1 MEMRLL
7 GLVIGA
13 ALALA
18 GPDAFAEPTRIF
30 VGGKVITVDDQFSIQ
45 QAVAIDGERIVA
57 TGSDA
62 QIRALAGPKT
72 EVVDL
77 KGRTMIPGLIDNH
90 NHLIRGTEYWTNEAR
105 LEGVRTRAEAL
116 TKLKAKAQALPKG
129 QWLLT
134 LGGWYEDQFVGERQD
149 LTIAELDAIAPDRPA
164 FIQAKYDHA
173 FVNTAWFKAMG
184 IPMQTK
190 AAAPAANGP
199 VGRTPDPA
207 ATLENDVVRDA
218 KGRVTGRLKGGIF
231 MVNRAVARFPAL
243 TDAGQEASIRAAQ
256 AYYNSIG
263 LTSIYDP
270 GGLGVQDSSYDRV
283 QKFADHGDLTLRIF
297 YTLGDAKNGLTPAAA
312 REFAAKVR
320 AAKPFQGNVWYD
332 RIAVGE
338 IYYPPFHWDD
348 LVNEKKPTPED
359 IAAAL
364 DILNAAAE
372 GGWSVQT
379 HVVQRETMK
388 IVLDAMEI
396 VNKQHPLRGL
406 RWSFTHADEIGPEEL
421 ERARKLGVN
430 IQLRSQRVVG
440 NHEAV
445 IEARGPHGVELMP
458 ELRLV
463 QDSGVTW
470 GLGTD
475 GTKAAQINPFITLYW
490 AVTGDMLSG
499 VPVTKQHLTRQE
511 ALIAHT
517 RSNAMMMFQEAQFG
531 AIKPGLLADL
541 LILDRDYLTV
551 PEDEIKD
558 IKPVATYVAGK
569 LVYGQQ

>member
-1 MEMRLL
+1 MRLTNVL
-7 GLVIGA
+7 FGA

-18 GPDAFAEPTRIF
+18 ASAAFAEPSRIF

-45 QAVAIDGERIVA
+45 QAVAVDGERIVA

-62 QIRALAGPKT
+62 AIRAMAGPKT
-72 EVVDL
+72 EIVEL
-77 KGRTMIPGLIDNH
+77 NGRTMIPGLIDNH

-105 LEGVRTRAEAL
+105 LEGVRTRAEV
-116 TKLKAKAQALPKG
+116 LKVLKEKAAKLPKG

-134 LGGWYEDQFVGERQD
+134 LGGWYEDQLAGERQD
-149 LTIAELDAIAPDRPA
+149 LTIAELDAIAPGRPA
-164 FIQAKYDHA
+164 FVQAKYDHA

-184 IPMQTK
+184 IPMQVK
-190 AAAPAANGP
+190 
-199 VGRTPDPA
+199 PDPA
-207 ATLENDVVRDA
+207 AAPSTPGRTPAAGASLEKDVVRDA
-218 KGRVTGRLKGGIF
+218 QGRATGRVNGGIF

-243 TDAGQEASIRAAQ
+243 TDAAQEASIRAAQ

-297 YTLGDAKNGLTPAAA
+297 YTLGDAKNALTPAQAH
-312 REFAAKVR
+312 EFAAKVR
-320 AAKPFQGNVWYD
+320 ASKPFQGNAWYD
-332 RIAVGE
+332 RIGVGE
-338 IYYPPFHWDD
+338 IYYAPFHWDD
-348 LVNEKKPTPED
+348 LVHEKKPTADE
-359 IAAAL
+359 IAGGI
-364 DILNAAAE
+364 DILSAAAE

-388 IVLDAMEI
+388 VVLDAMEV

-421 ERARKLGVN
+421 ERARKLGLN

-445 IEARGPHGVELMP
+445 IEAHGQHGVELMP
-458 ELRLV
+458 QLRLV

-475 GTKAAQINPFITLYW
+475 GTKAAQINPFITLWW

-499 VPVTKQHLTRQE
+499 VPVTKEQLTREE

-531 AIKPGLLADL
+531 AIKPGLLADM

-551 PEDEIKD
+551 PVDQIKD
-558 IKPVATYVAGK
+558 IKPVATYVGGK
-569 LVYGQQ
+569 LVYGKP

>member
-1 MEMRLL
+1 MRLRGVVL
-7 GLVIGA
+7 GA
-13 ALALA
+13 ALAMA
-18 GPDAFAEPTRIF
+18 AHVAAAEPTRIF
-30 VGGKVITVDDQFSIQ
+30 VGGKVVTVDDQFSIR
-45 QAVAIDGERIVA
+45 QAVAVEGERIVA
-57 TGSDA
+57 TGTDSE
-62 QIRALAGPKT
+62 IRALAGPRT

-77 KGRTMIPGLIDNH
+77 KGRTVLPGLIDNH

-105 LEGVRTRAEAL
+105 LEGVRSRAEVL
-116 TKLKAKAQALPKG
+116 KVLKAKAQTLPKG

-134 LGGWYEDQFVGERQD
+134 LGGWYEDQLAGPRGD
-149 LTIAELDAIAPDRPA
+149 LTIAELDAIAPGRPA

-184 IPMQTK
+184 IPMQ
-190 AAAPAANGP
+190 
-199 VGRTPDPA
+199 VRPDPEA
-207 ATLENDVVRDA
+207 KASVPGRAPDAGASLEKDVVRDA
-218 KGRVTGRLKGGIF
+218 QGRATGRLNGGIF

-243 TDAGQEASIRAAQ
+243 TEASQEASIRAAQ

-263 LTSIYDP
+263 LTAIYDP

-312 REFAAKVR
+312 HEFAAKVR
-320 AAKPFQGNVWYD
+320 ATKPFQGDVWYD
-332 RIAVGE
+332 RIGVGE

-348 LVNEKKPTPED
+348 LVHEKTPTPED
-359 IAAAL
+359 IAGAL
-364 DILNAAAE
+364 DILTAAAE

-388 IVLDAMEI
+388 ILFDAMEV

-406 RWSFTHADEIGPEEL
+406 RWSLTHADEIGPEEL

-445 IEARGPHGVELMP
+445 IQAHGPHGVELMP
-458 ELRLV
+458 QLRLV

-475 GTKAAQINPFITLYW
+475 GTKAAQINPFITLWW

-499 VPVTKQHLTRQE
+499 APVTKEQLTREE

-517 RSNAMMMFQEAQFG
+517 RTNAMMMFQEAQFG
-531 AIKPGLLADL
+531 AIKPGLLADM

-551 PEDEIKD
+551 PVDQIKD
-558 IKPVATYVAGK
+558 IKPVATYVGGK
-569 LVYGQQ
+569 LVFGRP